1 MPQSQV
7 VLYIDDSA
15 EGAQTFCER
24 MPSAVRVMQAS
35 TVSDALH
42 QFHHEP
48 GITMIVIAG
57 DHDAAALAAMIM
69 IIRPHFKGPMIAG
82 CNDANVNR
90 ALMDVGCNDMVT
102 GRPELSI
109 LVKRMLL
116 TPHEPSAHRHSA

>member
-1 MPQSQV
+1 MSQPQV

-24 MPSAVRVMQAS
+24 LPSRIRILRAS
-35 TVSDALH
+35 TVSDGLH
-42 QFHHEP
+42 QFRHEP

-57 DHDAAALAAMIM
+57 DHDTTALEAMIM
-69 IIRPHFKGPMIAG
+69 VIRPRFKGPMIAG

-90 ALMDVGCNDMVT
+90 ALMDVGCNDMVI
-102 GRPELSI
+102 GRPELST